1 MIYLDTNV
9 LLYATLSIVDTP
21 SQQTLAIKILQD
33 LIEKN
38 SLILSN
44 LTLLEYVFVM
54 RKAKENEE
62 KINSALE
69 IFSNFV
75 KEEKE
80 NFNKKLIQE
89 LNNNLSFKNSFDLYH
104 LIFAKSYKCQKLIT
118 FDKGFKKFKELG
130 IEIKVL

>member
-54 RKAKENEE
+54 RKAKEDEE

-80 NFNKKLIQE
+80 DFNKKLMQE

-130 IEIKVL
+130 IETKVL